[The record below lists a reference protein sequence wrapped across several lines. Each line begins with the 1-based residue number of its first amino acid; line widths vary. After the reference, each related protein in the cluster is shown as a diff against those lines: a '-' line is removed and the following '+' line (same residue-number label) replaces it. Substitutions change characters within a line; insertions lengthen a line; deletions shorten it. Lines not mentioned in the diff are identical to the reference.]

1 MDLKLPV
8 TITTDGACSC
18 NPGPGGWAAILEQGA
33 RRKEVSG
40 SAEATTN
47 NRMALMAAIGGLTAL
62 KRPCAV
68 TLRTDSQY
76 LVTTLLQLEQLCANT
91 WTRKHKPIPNA
102 DLVEL
107 LYGTIAAGEHTVTAA
122 PVAGHAG
129 DADNARADA
138 LAKAAI
144 QR

>member
-1 MDLKLPV
+1 MEKKLPV

-18 NPGPGGWAAILEQGA
+18 NPGPGGWAAILVQGA
-33 RRKEVSG
+33 RRKEVCG

-47 NRMALMAAIGGLTAL
+47 NRMELQAAIGGLTAL
-62 KRPCAV
+62 KRPCDV

-76 LVTTLLQLEQLCANT
+76 LVTTLAQLEQLCANT
-91 WTRKHKPIPNA
+91 WTRKGKLIPNA

-107 LYGTIAAGEHTVTAA
+107 LYGTIVGGEHCVTAER
-122 PVAGHAG
+122 VAGHAG
-129 DADNARADA
+129 DADNERADA